1 MVRISSKLSRRT
13 AVAFLALAVVALA
26 FLALA
31 TARLRSRTVEAGN
44 GMRRIALTIENYK
57 LATGYFP
64 SATQISDDGRHFHSW
79 RIRAIGHMCRID
91 YRGAYDF
98 DRPWNSPGNVDL
110 GHGPLMGKAAEVRIW
125 GPPRFFHSPRSS
137 GRPPCEDTNY
147 LLVTGKRTVSPP
159 DKLVSERDI
168 VDGLDNTLI
177 AIEVLNTGIHWLE
190 PLLPIPRGSRCRQ
203 RRFIVVQNP
212 SR

>member
-13 AVAFLALAVVALA
+13 AVAFLAPRSRHVA

-57 LATGYFP
+57 LATGYSP

-110 GHGPLMGKAAEVRIW
+110 GHGPLMGKAAEVRIR
-125 GPPRFFHSPRSS
+125 GPAILSLARDRPVVLPVKTPIICWSPAN
-137 GRPPCEDTNY
+137 E
-147 LLVTGKRTVSPP
+147 
-159 DKLVSERDI
+159 
-168 VDGLDNTLI
+168 
-177 AIEVLNTGIHWLE
+177 
-190 PLLPIPRGSRCRQ
+190 RCRL
-203 RRFIVVQNP
+203 RISWCLSVT
-212 SR
+212 SLMD